1 MGTRTHTSYGLTP
14 QRRVVLDSWP
24 VVEAAYG
31 SQHAFSEIKTLV
43 SNQTPVMSV
52 VNYAEVYCAVLMA
65 HGAIQARN
73 TLRFLRR
80 PVELEMP
87 TYERIMQAAHLK
99 SSYYLALDDGFA
111 AATALHHGAEL
122 WTGDTELLFDGAPWR
137 ARDLR
142 VIDGKR
148 PPLTRKEKAGKVGP
162 RPRSRQRP
170 ANEPDIPLANLM
182 AFLDGPL
189 AEVDTYRA

>member
-1 MGTRTHTSYGLTP
+1 MGTRTHTPYGLT
-14 QRRVVLDSWP
+14 QQDKVVLDSWP
-24 VVEAAYG
+24 VVEAAHG
-31 SQHAFSEIKTLV
+31 SQHATDAIDTLV
-43 SNQTPVMSV
+43 AEQTPVMSI

-80 PVELEMP
+80 TVELEMP

-99 SSYYLALDDGFA
+99 SSYYLALGDGFA

-122 WTGDTELLFDGAPWR
+122 WTGDTELVFDGSPWQ

-142 VIDGKR
+142 IIDGKR
-148 PPLTRKEKAGKVGP
+148 PSLTKKEKAGKVGP
-162 RPRSRQRP
+162 RPRSYQRP
-170 ANEPDIPLANLM
+170 ADEPDIPLADLM
-182 AFLDGPL
+182 TFLEGSL
-189 AEVDTYRA
+189 AVVDTHRE